1 VNLFKPNHNTFMTSA
16 VSSHRHLAT
25 WWLGS
30 CALVSWS
37 SAAWSAESAGALA
50 LKALLGPQAAF
61 QQMGGLPPTPAHS
74 AGGAEQASPSAM
86 ASAPLSAPAAMT
98 KADSMVTVQRGETL
112 DRIIRRVLPDV
123 PLHPDFLRKAF
134 VSLNPQVFPS
144 GSPHQ
149 MRSGVPL
156 QVPSMPALRQMVLS
170 QHPRAA
176 PLFQGAEEQAQHK
189 AAPEPSDQRRWV
201 RYP

>member
-1 VNLFKPNHNTFMTSA
+1 VNLFNPNHNTLMTAA

-25 WWLGS
+25 WLLGS
-30 CALVSWS
+30 CALVNWS

-74 AGGAEQASPSAM
+74 AGGPAQASPPALTSAASAM
-86 ASAPLSAPAAMT
+86 AG
-98 KADSMVTVQRGETL
+98 SMVTVQRGETL
-112 DRIIRRVLPDV
+112 DRVIRRALPDV
-123 PLHPDFLRKAF
+123 PLHPDVLRKAF

-149 MRSGVPL
+149 MRSGAQL
-156 QVPSMPALRQMVLS
+156 KVPSMPALRQMVLS
-170 QHPRAA
+170 QHPGAA
-176 PLFQGAEEQAQHK
+176 ALFHGAEEQAPQK
-189 AAPEPSDQRRWV
+189 AAPDPNDQRRWV

>member
-1 VNLFKPNHNTFMTSA
+1 MNLFNPNHNTLMTSA
-16 VSSHRHLAT
+16 VYSHHHLAT
-25 WWLGS
+25 WLLGS

-74 AGGAEQASPSAM
+74 AGGPAQASPPALTSAASAM
-86 ASAPLSAPAAMT
+86 AG
-98 KADSMVTVQRGETL
+98 SMVTVQRGETL
-112 DRIIRRVLPDV
+112 DRVIRRALPDV
-123 PLHPDFLRKAF
+123 PLHPDVLRKAF

-149 MRSGVPL
+149 MRSGAQL
-156 QVPSMPALRQMVLS
+156 KVPSMPALRQMVLS
-170 QHPRAA
+170 QHPGAA
-176 PLFQGAEEQAQHK
+176 ALFHGAEEQAPQK
-189 AAPEPSDQRRWV
+189 AAPDPNDQRRWV

>member
-1 VNLFKPNHNTFMTSA
+1 MNLFNPNHNTLMTAA

-25 WWLGS
+25 WLLSS

-50 LKALLGPQAAF
+50 LKSLLGPQAAF

-74 AGGAEQASPSAM
+74 AGGPAQASPSAM
-86 ASAPLSAPAAMT
+86 TTAPVAAPAAT
-98 KADSMVTVQRGETL
+98 AGGMVTVQRGETL
-112 DRIIRRVLPDV
+112 DRVIRRALPDV

-149 MRSGVPL
+149 VRSGAQL
-156 QVPSMPALRQMVLS
+156 KVPSMLALRQMVLS
-170 QHPRAA
+170 QHPGAA
-176 PLFQGAEEQAQHK
+176 ALFHGADEQAQHK
-189 AAPEPSDQRRWV
+189 ASAPDPNDQRRWV

>member
-1 VNLFKPNHNTFMTSA
+1 MNLFNPNHNTLMTSA
-16 VSSHRHLAT
+16 VYSHHHLAT
-25 WWLGS
+25 WLLGS

-74 AGGAEQASPSAM
+74 AGGPAQASPPALTAAASAM
-86 ASAPLSAPAAMT
+86 AG
-98 KADSMVTVQRGETL
+98 SMVTVQRGETL
-112 DRIIRRVLPDV
+112 DRVIRRALPDV
-123 PLHPDFLRKAF
+123 PLHPDVLRKAF

-149 MRSGVPL
+149 MRSGAQL
-156 QVPSMPALRQMVLS
+156 KVPSMPALRQMVLS
-170 QHPRAA
+170 QHPGAA
-176 PLFQGAEEQAQHK
+176 ALFHGAEEQAPQK
-189 AAPEPSDQRRWV
+189 AAPDPNDQRRWV